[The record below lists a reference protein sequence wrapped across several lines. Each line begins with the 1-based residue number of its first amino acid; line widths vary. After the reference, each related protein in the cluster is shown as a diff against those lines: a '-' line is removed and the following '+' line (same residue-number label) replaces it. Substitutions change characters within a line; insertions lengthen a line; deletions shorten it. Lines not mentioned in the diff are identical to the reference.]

1 MLFFT
6 TTHDDADDLEEVAID
21 DTDVSVDDSVLDEL
35 TEEDTPIAD
44 ELEGFGEL
52 DEDMEV
58 EKADKSE
65 DEEED
70 EEDEPLDPEEDV
82 DDTDFDNFDD
92 IDEM

>member
-21 DTDVSVDDSVLDEL
+21 DTDVSVDDAVLDEL

-44 ELEGFGEL
+44 ELEGFGAL
-52 DEDMEV
+52 DEGAEV
-58 EKADKSE
+58 EKADKF
-65 DEEED
+65 ED
-70 EEDEPLDPEEDV
+70 EEDEDEEPLDPEEDV